1 MLSFGHIFISKL
13 KVTYD
18 PVVDALKITLSHVP
32 KCSGAD
38 GQSAVL

>member
-1 MLSFGHIFISKL
+1 MSFGNIFISKT
-13 KVTYD
+13 KVTDD